1 MDCTVLTVDA
11 APDLEGLMDAQEIAK
26 LAVDALDDVKGKDI
40 IDLDTTQLSSLF
52 QRMVVCTG
60 DSNRQVKAL
69 ANSVHVKLK
78 EAGVDIVGVE
88 GQENGE
94 WVLVD
99 AGDVVVHVMLAAV
112 RDYYDLEALW
122 GGQKPSFMP
131 KGGQQWKA
139 M

>member
-1 MDCTVLTVDA
+1 MKDI
-11 APDLEGLMDAQEIAK
+11 MDAQAIAA
-26 LAVDALDDVKGKDI
+26 LAVEALEDIKGKDI
-40 IDLDTTQLSSLF
+40 INLDTQKLTDLF

-78 EAGVDIVGVE
+78 ENGVDIVGTE
-88 GQENGE
+88 GEASGE

-99 AGDVVVHVMLAAV
+99 AGDVVVHVMLPAV

-122 GGQKPSFMP
+122 GGEKPSFNP
-131 KGGQQWKA
+131 NAARPWNA
-139 M
+139 L